1 LLSQDSTRIDAAD
14 VRPSDVPTDLPTS
27 DVDAQV
33 DVIATDDRGDT
44 VDVPDAMVP
53 GCPGVLAR
61 REACIESVFGDSY
74 SASTPELVAPD
85 ALVIQSESPLVA
97 YVGDSATGRIFEVRE
112 APGGLRTSLVAG
124 VAVSGSLG
132 AAGVA
137 TTRPL
142 GAISGLSL
150 QAGGGATLLGADPR
164 NHVAFRV
171 DVRQDMPA
179 MSMIERIPLTMT
191 RPTSGPFDIEQAYGS
206 FAFTANNAMYLAG
219 AASPTLLAGVPCT
232 QPSGCEGFNA
242 APALPPAS
250 VFATPT
256 ALEVNR
262 STSPATTF
270 VADSNNCRIRRF
282 TSATS
287 NVDVVAGN
295 GCSSVGTVHDGSG
308 PPVTAATVR
317 LGPIG
322 SMGLAR
328 NRFLYFA
335 DANARCS
342 VFLVDLGIPTPT
354 VRLVAGHGALCG
366 QNARTGGDYRLGRLG
381 GVAVGPVTQAAY
393 FIDSQNRLLY
403 RADVSPTGVPGS
415 VVAVGVLGP
424 RRGSELLANFRTGGI
439 RGLAVV
445 GPMGASATLPE
456 LVFSAPF
463 ESRVFGLR
471 DRATRVLAGAGS
483 DPPTAAIAAV
493 QMEPAVVDAVV
504 ALPTPVSR
512 TDALFAVRDR
522 HVVLRASTA
531 DSISLAAG
539 QYNVRGNTGA
549 AGMIDTMRLDDP
561 SALALANANTA
572 YVASRRSN
580 GRYLVYLLNFSART
594 YSTLVGPAPTD
605 TSEGDAPMGGAAVS
619 ASRLRLVEVSSIAY
633 NTARDEIYVA
643 DPNQHVVFRVARG
656 AMALEA
662 TVLAG
667 NYTSNGTAVE
677 DDMRVDGQPAT
688 NVPLVQPMSLT
699 LDATGNTLYVADA
712 GTHRVYSVDL
722 SAMTPT
728 IRRVAGSGPA
738 QPSVPETLGDNG
750 AARSARLSEPSALAY
765 VPGTASVGPSLI
777 IGENGSGRLRV
788 VRFPR

>member
-1 LLSQDSTRIDAAD
+1 MPPDGNPDG
-14 VRPSDVPTDLPTS
+14 SDVP
-27 DVDAQV
+27 DV
-33 DVIATDDRGDT
+33 
-44 VDVPDAMVP
+44 MLM

-61 REACIESVFGDSY
+61 GEPCIESVSGEGY
-74 SASTPELVAPD
+74 TAATPELVAPD
-85 ALVIQSESPLVA
+85 ALVIHSESPLIA

-124 VAVSGSLG
+124 LAVSGTLG
-132 AAGVA
+132 SAGVA

-142 GAISGLSL
+142 GAISGLAL
-150 QAGGGATLLGADPR
+150 QSGGGATLLGADAR
-164 NHVAFRV
+164 SHVAFRI
-171 DVRQDMPA
+171 DARQDTPA
-179 MSMIERIPLTMT
+179 MSTIERIPLTT
-191 RPTSGPFDIEQAYGS
+191 TLPLAGPFDIEQAYGS
-206 FAFTANNAMYLAG
+206 FVFGTNNALYLAG
-219 AASPTLLAGVPCT
+219 VASPTLLAGTPCA
-232 QPSGCEGFNA
+232 QPAGCDAFNA
-242 APALPPAS
+242 APALPSATL
-250 VFATPT
+250 FATPT

-262 STSPATTF
+262 SASPAVTYI
-270 VADSNNCRIRRF
+270 ADSNNCRIRRY
-282 TSATS
+282 TNATT
-287 NVDVVAGN
+287 NVDTVAGN
-295 GCSSVGTVHDGSG
+295 GCSSVGTVHDGVST
-308 PPVTAATVR
+308 PVTASTVR

-335 DANARCS
+335 DASARCS
-342 VFLVDLGIPTPT
+342 VFLVDLGIATPT

-381 GVAVGPVTQAAY
+381 GVAVGPVSQAAY
-393 FIDSQNRLLY
+393 FIDAQNRLLY

-415 VVAVGVLGP
+415 VIAVGVLGP
-424 RRGSELLANFRTGGI
+424 RRGTESLANLRTGGV

-445 GPMGASATLPE
+445 GPMGATSTLPD

-471 DRATRVLAGAGS
+471 DRTPRVLAGAGS
-483 DPPTAAIAAV
+483 DPPTAAIAAA
-493 QMEPAVVDAVV
+493 QMEPAVVDAV
-504 ALPTPVSR
+504 AAIPSPASR

-572 YVASRRSN
+572 YVASRRAN
-580 GRYLVYLLNFSART
+580 GRYLIYLLNFSART
-594 YSTLVGPAPTD
+594 YSTLVGPSPTD
-605 TSEGDAPMGGAAVS
+605 ATDGDAPTVGSAVAAT
-619 ASRLRLVEVSSIAY
+619 RLRLIEVSSIAY
-633 NTARDEIYVA
+633 NTTRDEIYIA
-643 DPNQHVVFRVARG
+643 DPQQHVVYRVARG
-656 AMALEA
+656 SSALEA

-667 NYTSNGTAVE
+667 NFTENASAVE
-677 DDMRVDGQPAT
+677 DDARVDGQPAT
-688 NVPLVQPMSLT
+688 NVPLLRPMALT
-699 LDATGNTLYVADA
+699 LDATGNTLFIADA
-712 GTHRVYSVDL
+712 ATHRVYSVDL

-738 QPSVPETLGDNG
+738 QPSIPETQGDNG
-750 AARSARLSEPSALAY
+750 AARIARLSEPSALAY
-765 VPGTASVGPSLI
+765 VPGNATAGPSLV